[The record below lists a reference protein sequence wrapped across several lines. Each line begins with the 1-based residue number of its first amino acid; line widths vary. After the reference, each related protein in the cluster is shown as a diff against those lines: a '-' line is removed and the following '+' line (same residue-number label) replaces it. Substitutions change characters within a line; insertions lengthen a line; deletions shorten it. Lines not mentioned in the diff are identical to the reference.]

1 MNHSASETHLVVYG
15 HQNCYLSRS
24 LKRELEDQHIDFEW
38 RDVNEG
44 EPRFKDELKA
54 LARGNLSVPTVI
66 FADGT
71 VMVEPRPAQVFDKL
85 RPGPAEPQE
94 KVEPD
99 HSELLARL
107 KRSTSSRA

>member
-1 MNHSASETHLVVYG
+1 MGRSTSDGHLVVYG

-24 LKRELEDQHIDFEW
+24 LKRELEEKRIEFEW

-44 EPRFKDELKA
+44 EPRFKDELRA

-71 VMVEPRPAQVFDKL
+71 VMVEPRPAQVLDKL
-85 RPGPAEPQE
+85 ELPTTPPEE
-94 KVEPD
+94 KVEPN
-99 HSELLARL
+99 HAELLARL
-107 KRSTSSRA
+107 KHSTISRA